1 MLSLLVTSVLAL
13 AVNVQPVRA
22 DVGTIYIKADGSI
35 EPPAAPLSTADNTT
49 YTLTDN
55 ITSNADGIVIE
66 RDNVTLDG
74 AGYTVTG
81 RGSGNGTALADRSNV
96 TIRNMT
102 ITNFGF
108 GIWLSS
114 SSNNTLSGNDVTT
127 NEGTGIWLNFS
138 SNNSMSGNNITAN
151 SYYGIWLYSSSNN
164 TISGNDMTNNIDSIL
179 LYSSSNNNS
188 ISENNL
194 ASNYY
199 GIDIDSSSNNGISGN
214 NIVNNYYGIWLES
227 SPSNGI
233 NGNNITANNVDG
245 MWVDSSSDNGI
256 SGNNVTANG
265 DCGMWVSSSSNN
277 GINGNGITN
286 NSVGISLDSSSSNS
300 ISGNNIANNSYG
312 IWIYYSYSSSN
323 NNSISGNNITANN
336 FMGVYLE
343 SSSNNSISRN
353 TFTEDG
359 LFVQNAYQN
368 SVENNTVNGKPL
380 VYLEGVANYSVDDA
394 GQVILVRC
402 DSIMVENLNLSR
414 ASVGVQLL
422 ETNNSIISGNNI
434 AANNCYGIWLIS
446 SFNNSI
452 TGNNITNNYYGIYF
466 VFSSGNKV
474 YDNFINNPSQVFGH
488 QSTNVW
494 DNGYPS
500 GGNYWS
506 DYDGTDLYSGPHQ
519 NQSASD
525 GIGDTPYVI
534 DAENLDNYPLMN
546 PWSPPDIA
554 VTNLTSEKTVIGQ
567 GYTGSVNVTFE
578 NLGNK
583 IETFNATVYAN
594 STGIQSEQTMLAITN
609 CTLSFRW
616 NTTGFTYG
624 NYTISAYAWPVPGE
638 TNTANNNFTG
648 GTIKVTIPGDID
660 GDGTVYIHDV
670 NIIAGA
676 FNSKPSDHNLNPN
689 ADING
694 DGTVDIY
701 DAIILSGHFNQHYP

>member
-1 MLSLLVTSVLAL
+1 MLSLLVASALAL
-13 AVNVQPVRA
+13 AVNVQPVRV

-35 EPPAAPLSTADNTT
+35 EPPAAPLITTDNTT

-81 RGSGNGTALADRSNV
+81 SGSGNGTTLTDRSNV

-127 NEGTGIWLNFS
+127 NEGNGIWLNSS

-151 SYYGIWLYSSSNN
+151 SYYGIW
-164 TISGNDMTNNIDSIL
+164 

-199 GIDIDSSSNNGISGN
+199 GIDIDSSSDNGISGN
-214 NIVNNYYGIWLES
+214 NIVNDYYGIWLES
-227 SPSNGI
+227 SSNNGI
-233 NGNNITANNVDG
+233 SGNNITANNVDG
-245 MWVDSSSDNGI
+245 MWVDSSS
-256 SGNNVTANG
+256 
-265 DCGMWVSSSSNN
+265 
-277 GINGNGITN
+277 
-286 NSVGISLDSSSSNS
+286 
-300 ISGNNIANNSYG
+300 
-312 IWIYYSYSSSN
+312 N
-323 NNSISGNNITANN
+323 NNSISGNNITAN
-336 FMGVYLE
+336 GDCGIWVD
-343 SSSNNSISRN
+343 SSSNNGISGNNITNNSYGISLYYFYSPSNNNSISGN
-353 TFTEDG
+353 TFTDCG
-359 LFVQNAYQN
+359 LSVQDSYQN

-394 GQVILVRC
+394 GQVILVGC
-402 DSIMVENLNLSR
+402 DNIMVENLNLSR

-422 ETNNSIISGNNI
+422 ETNNSIISGDNLT
-434 AANNCYGIWLIS
+434 ANNCYGIWLIS

-452 TGNNITNNYYGIYF
+452 NGNNITNNYYGIYF
-466 VFSSGNKV
+466 DFSTGNKV
-474 YDNFINNPSQVFGH
+474 YNNFINNTFQVFSY

-506 DYDGTDLYSGPHQ
+506 DYDGTDLYSGPYQ

-525 GIGDTPYVI
+525 GICDTPYVI
-534 DAENLDNYPLMN
+534 DANNMDNYPLMN

-554 VTNLTSEKTVIGQ
+554 VTDLTFAKTVIGQ
-567 GYTGSVNVTFE
+567 EYTGSVNVTFE

-583 IETFNATVYAN
+583 IETFNAAVYAN
-594 STGIQSEQTMLAITN
+594 STCIQSEQTMLAMTN

-624 NYTISAYAWPVPGE
+624 NYTISAYATPLQGE
-638 TNTANNNFTG
+638 TSTANNNLTG
-648 GTIKVTIPGDID
+648 GT
-660 GDGTVYIHDV
+660 VYVGI
-670 NIIAGA
+670 
-676 FNSKPSDHNLNPN
+676 PSDINGDETVNKLDATTLSDAFLATLGSSNWNPN

-694 DGTVDIY
+694 DNAVDIL
-701 DAIILSGHFNQHYP
+701 DAIILGNHFLQHYP